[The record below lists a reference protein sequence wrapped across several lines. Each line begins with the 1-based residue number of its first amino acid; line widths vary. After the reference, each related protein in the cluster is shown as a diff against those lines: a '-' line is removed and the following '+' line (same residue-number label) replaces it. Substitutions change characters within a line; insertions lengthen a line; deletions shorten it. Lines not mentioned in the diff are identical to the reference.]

1 VKVLVVGQGYVGL
14 PLALACV
21 AAGHEV
27 TGVDTDVRR
36 IAALS
41 RGESY
46 LGDVTA
52 ADVRTALAT
61 GRYHPATEVGAA
73 RGFDIAVIAVP
84 TGLSADGLPDLS
96 HVEAA
101 GHAVGAALAVGSTVV
116 LESTTYPGTTTGLLV
131 PILEAE
137 SGLRAGSDFLVG
149 YSPERVDPGNPEWP
163 YARIPKVVSGI
174 DEASLDAVEAFYASV
189 VEATVPV
196 ASTAIAELSKLLE
209 NTFRHVNIA
218 LVNELAQFAA
228 GLGVDLGAAI
238 DAASTKPFGFMPFRP
253 GPGVGGHCLPVDP
266 TYLSWRVQEQTGER
280 FHFVELANRIN
291 EQMPGYVVGR
301 ALQLLAGEAGAG
313 RRVLVVGLAYKPET
327 GDMRGSPG
335 LEIVRLL
342 GAAGCDVVATDPLVA
357 MEEVPVDVEV
367 VALTPSEVAAADLV
381 VVVVP
386 HRAVDLAMV
395 VDRARLVL
403 DTRRCVSGPRVVPL

>member
-253 GPGVGGHCLPVDP
+253 GPGRKAMKPKGLVSAQSIASQRSMSSSCEKRSISLTRAMLTCRKVF
-266 TYLSWRVQEQTGER
+266 SRS
-280 FHFVELANRIN
+280 LAISASFA
-291 EQMPGYVVGR
+291 PR
-301 ALQLLAGEAGAG
+301 ASTT
-313 RRVLVVGLAYKPET
+313 VSMK
-327 GDMRGSPG
+327 
-335 LEIVRLL
+335 RL
-342 GAAGCDVVATDPLVA
+342 
-357 MEEVPVDVEV
+357 
-367 VALTPSEVAAADLV
+367 
-381 VVVVP
+381 
-386 HRAVDLAMV
+386 
-395 VDRARLVL
+395 
-403 DTRRCVSGPRVVPL
+403 